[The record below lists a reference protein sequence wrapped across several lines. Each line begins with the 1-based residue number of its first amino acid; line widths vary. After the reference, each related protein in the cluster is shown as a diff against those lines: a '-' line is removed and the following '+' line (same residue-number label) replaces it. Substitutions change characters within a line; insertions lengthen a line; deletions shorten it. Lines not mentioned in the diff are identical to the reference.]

1 MFLRSLTTLTCLS
14 LLLVLPARAEE
25 NVWPFIVK
33 RRDPP
38 GPVESAESLGPLLF
52 QHTNGGKAQGF
63 RPLFM
68 TTRTGDVTEGNFIYP
83 FFTWRYEPGYRYFS
97 FFQLINASRQ
107 PEPGNQTTRSFDVWP
122 FYFSRDTE
130 TWSTQMAPVLGRLII
145 SSKTITHSRMAPQS

>member
-38 GPVESAESLGPLLF
+38 GPVESAEYLGPLLF

-97 FFQLINASRQ
+97 FFQLINFRSENGSTGQ
-107 PEPGNQTTRSFDVWP
+107 PNDHFDIWP
-122 FYFSRDTE
+122 FYLSR
-130 TWSTQMAPVLGRLII
+130 
-145 SSKTITHSRMAPQS
+145 H